1 MPEDRDWIGRALG
14 GDSDAFGFLV
24 EKYQG
29 LVYSVAYQMLGNFE
43 DARDVAQEAFLVA
56 YQKLASLER
65 PDRFGPWLRTIA
77 VNLCR
82 MWRRTAKRPWLSLD
96 LLIEE
101 SGRAAAVDGRSA
113 HVPDPSETAQAR
125 ELAESVRRAIGG
137 LPKNYRAAA
146 TLAFMSGMSHQDIA
160 TFLDLPV
167 TTVQSRL
174 QRARGMLRERMLTM
188 AQEWFDAQRLPDDF
202 GQKVLAETDTV
213 RVGELA
219 IPELRWGRNAI
230 AVKLTNKGERTCM
243 VGMDVRTEVE
253 GGRRANWQKQFRY
266 DVPARGTRTV
276 RESFNIQRI
285 FRNMGYSPE
294 AECCALRISF
304 ACLPAGGPEG
314 QGEYLLEQAFFS
326 KTYALHVPP
335 AGATAEAPQ
344 PVLPRKNSVSL
355 TGIGIPRPKIG
366 ENLFRTTLV
375 NQTDRTQHIRVH
387 IDILGGAYG
396 GGETYAIGPHESH
409 GIEQMF
415 HIYPVAEVGEPVAM
429 DVQAVVMPENLPQLG
444 WSESIEVWPFYALD
458 YPDAIAYRARTP
470 LTPLLSRTE

>member
-1 MPEDRDWIGRALG
+1 MPEDRDWVNQALN
-14 GDSDAFGFLV
+14 GDREAFGFLV
-24 EKYQG
+24 KKYQG

-43 DARDVAQEAFLVA
+43 DARDLSQEAFLVA
-56 YQKLASLER
+56 YQKLASLEH

-82 MWRRTAKRPWLSLD
+82 MWHRAARQPRISLD

-101 SGRAAAVDGRSA
+101 GGRAAIVARGSA
-113 HVPDPSETAQAR
+113 HVPDPTETAQAR
-125 ELAESVRRAIGG
+125 ELAVRVRAAIAG
-137 LPKNYRAAA
+137 LPGSYRLVA
-146 TLAFMSGMSHQDIA
+146 TLAFMSGMPYQAIA
-160 TFLDLPV
+160 EFLDLPV

-174 QRARGMLRERMLTM
+174 QRARGMLKERMLTM
-188 AQEWFDAQRLPDDF
+188 AQEWFGTHRLPDDF
-202 GQKVLAETDTV
+202 GQKVLAETDAV

-230 AVKLTNKGERTCM
+230 AVKLTNKGERTCV

-266 DVPARGTRTV
+266 DVPARGTRAV
-276 RESFNIQRI
+276 RESFNIQRL

-294 AECCALRISF
+294 AACCALRISF

-314 QGEYLLEQAFFS
+314 QGEYLLERAFFS

-335 AGATAEAPQ
+335 TGATTEAPQ

-355 TGIGIPRPKIG
+355 AGIDVPQPKIG
-366 ENLFRTTLV
+366 ENLFCATLA
-375 NQTDRTQHIRVH
+375 NHTDRPQHIRVH
-387 IDILGGAYG
+387 IDVSGGAYG

-409 GIEQMF
+409 DIEQTF
-415 HIYPVAEVGEPVAM
+415 HIYPVAERGEPVEM
-429 DVQAVVMPENLPQLG
+429 EVQAVVMPENLPQLG
-444 WSESIEVWPFYALD
+444 WSETIEVWPFYALE
-458 YPDAIAYRARTP
+458 YPNSIAYRARTP
-470 LTPLLSRTE
+470 LNLPPRDA